1 MLWVVALSSGSS
13 VRDVSDFDFDRLL
26 RVGEKLFWVLQ
37 KKFKDGIDA
46 YMVVVLM
53 LLYFEQCVGVKLDD
67 EGWNELRS
75 VVAEAWNGKESGFG

>member
-1 MLWVVALSSGSS
+1 MLWVVELSIGSS

-37 KKFKDGIDA
+37 KKFKDGSDA

-53 LLYFEQCVGVKLDD
+53 VLYFEECVGVKLDAK
-67 EGWNELRS
+67 GWDTMRLLA
-75 VVAEAWNGKESGFG
+75 VDAWKEKG

>member
-1 MLWVVALSSGSS
+1 MLWVVGLSSGSS